1 MSDRQDSERK
11 HSSSGNIQ
19 TVLGSIEPAALGPTL
34 MHEHVPLLDWSELH
48 ETSMAPL
55 KTVRENLLQRTVEL
69 LDRFDRSLPAD
80 QRPGAVVETTPI
92 RVGRYPT
99 LLRDLARRSKVHV
112 IAATGFWCEALA
124 PAHPWARELAAAS
137 DGPERMARL
146 FIREIEEGMEDPG
159 HGWGEV
165 FTDIKAGIIKIGT
178 SSLMQPIEH
187 VVHRAAA
194 LASKE
199 TGCAITTHTNFGGGL
214 EEARLLISEGVVP
227 ERVVIGHQGH
237 LDDRNRGEANEYH
250 EDIARLGCYVQ
261 FDRVGHDKYDV
272 DGQARQIAHLF
283 EAGYSDRVLV
293 SHDRA
298 PYHVPNFESPTK
310 SEDSWEELPVDLTTV
325 TTELLASLDRLGA
338 SRDEIQRIL
347 VANPRRVLAF

>member
-1 MSDRQDSERK
+1 
-11 HSSSGNIQ
+11 
-19 TVLGSIEPAALGPTL
+19 

-55 KTVRENLLQRTVEL
+55 RAVRESLVQRTVEI
-69 LDRFDRSLPAD
+69 LDRFERSLPED

-124 PAHPWARELAAAS
+124 PAHPWARELASAN
-137 DGPERMARL
+137 DGPVRMAEL
-146 FIREIEEGMEDPG
+146 FIREIEEGMEEPD
-159 HGWGEV
+159 HGWGEA
-165 FTDIKAGIIKIGT
+165 FTDIRAGIIKIGT
-178 SSLMQPIEH
+178 SSHMQPIEH
-187 VVHRAAA
+187 VIHLAAA

-214 EEARLLISEGVVP
+214 EEARLLISEGVAP
-227 ERVVIGHQGH
+227 ERIVIGHQGH
-237 LDDRNRGEANEYH
+237 LDDRDHAESNEYH

-261 FDRVGHDKYDV
+261 FDRVGHDNYDV
-272 DGQARQIAHLF
+272 DSQARQIAHLF
-283 EAGYSDRVLV
+283 ATGYSDRVLV

-298 PYHVPNFESPTK
+298 PYHVPDFESPAK
-310 SEDSWEELPVDLTTV
+310 SEDSWEELPADLTTV
-325 TTELLASLDRLGA
+325 TTDLLVSLGRLGA
-338 SRDEIQRIL
+338 SPNEIHRIL
-347 VANPRRVLAF
+347 VANPRRVLSF